1 MLVGPVL
8 IHKLIEATPRN
19 LLQYAVEYT
28 IVVLHGLI
36 LRRVPKRR
44 QTLGTQKNQCHA
56 PCPPKLNRT
65 AVGLA
70 RASTYLSVF
79 QQERRG
85 WPGIGERKRRV
96 LRTAMPGHDGESPL
110 GDALNLHSKPNLD
123 DRVVRDLEEIRRAA
137 GDAIEERED
146 RKRHR
151 THCRLRV
158 AAYHRLARVIILL
171 VLVIVA

>member
-65 AVGLA
+65 AVGLT
-70 RASTYLSVF
+70 RASTSYFVTAPKA
-79 QQERRG
+79 
-85 WPGIGERKRRV
+85 WMAGIGERKRR
-96 LRTAMPGHDGESPL
+96 RPSDGYARPCRMV
-110 GDALNLHSKPNLD
+110 
-123 DRVVRDLEEIRRAA
+123 RV
-137 GDAIEERED
+137 
-146 RKRHR
+146 
-151 THCRLRV
+151 
-158 AAYHRLARVIILL
+158 
-171 VLVIVA
+171 

>member
-36 LRRVPKRR
+36 LLRVPKRR

-65 AVGLA
+65 AVGLS
-70 RASTYLSVF
+70 RASTSFVPL
-79 QQERRG
+79 ERRRG
-85 WPGIGERKRRV
+85 WPGHLAR
-96 LRTAMPGHDGESPL
+96 
-110 GDALNLHSKPNLD
+110 
-123 DRVVRDLEEIRRAA
+123 RRASRFCPA
-137 GDAIEERED
+137 M
-146 RKRHR
+146 
-151 THCRLRV
+151 T
-158 AAYHRLARVIILL
+158 
-171 VLVIVA
+171 